1 MLQIGVLINDVI
13 KGNIHTVNIS
23 VTYMTVMLIRI
34 SLKDHV
40 LDICTLN
47 CVEAR
52 SDNDLTT
59 VRNCTYIDIAVVDSY
74 F

>member
-13 KGNIHTVNIS
+13 KGNIHIVNIS
-23 VTYMTVMLIRI
+23 ITYMTVMLIRI
-34 SLKDHV
+34 SLKDRV
-40 LDICTLN
+40 LDICSLN

-52 SDNDLTT
+52 SNND
-59 VRNCTYIDIAVVDSY
+59 VNCTYIDIAVVESY